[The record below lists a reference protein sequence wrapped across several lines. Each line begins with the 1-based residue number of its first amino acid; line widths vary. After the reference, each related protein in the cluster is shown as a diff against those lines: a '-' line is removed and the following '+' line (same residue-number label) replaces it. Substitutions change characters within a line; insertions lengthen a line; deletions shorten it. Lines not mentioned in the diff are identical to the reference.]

1 MDLERHRWAQRSL
14 TAVVFLLICVVGGRA
29 LASPSS
35 AGPGDALTL
44 IRQALAALEVTPPA
58 GSVALGKI
66 IQALLVQD
74 TRGVDMVHVQEAAR
88 ALGVQDTA
96 GAVAQLIDALPPGQR
111 EAARE
116 RELFVRVYAAEV
128 APVEE
133 LRLFGRQVLF
143 THVHAHARHARD
155 VRAVVD
161 EDDAADW
168 PAQAGRLLDG
178 LQ

>member
-111 EAARE
+111 EAA
-116 RELFVRVYAAEV
+116 L
-128 APVEE
+128 
-133 LRLFGRQVLF
+133 LM
-143 THVHAHARHARD
+143 
-155 VRAVVD
+155 
-161 EDDAADW
+161 
-168 PAQAGRLLDG
+168 PAQPYFTGTPIEYGLLAAAVALLLTG
-178 LQ
+178 ALVARR